1 MFNVDIFQMTLV
13 EFNSAMKI
21 LKINPTPYETPASRN
36 VHFITANIDFLKID
50 VFSKKIASITRV
62 NKIKERLLP
71 LNTASREN
79 GDAGNNQGKKKL
91 ISVFRRRNKS
101 ALLKRWKNINLRI
114 QFPVELRNVVI
125 FDILTLNAYP

>member
-79 GDAGNNQGKKKL
+79 GDAGNNQGKKKTY
-91 ISVFRRRNKS
+91 FRVSSSKQKC
-101 ALLKRWKNINLRI
+101 AIEKMKK
-114 QFPVELRNVVI
+114 
-125 FDILTLNAYP
+125 Y